1 MTRGSG
7 AARRSR
13 ICHQTDASDETRL
26 GNFFH
31 ETPVFVYMADAH
43 VRVEGA
49 WGDADTYWCVS
60 SQVSGVTHSGRVTHL
75 SKELD
80 RHAAHK

>member
-7 AARRSR
+7 AARWSR
-13 ICHQTDASDETRL
+13 ICHQTDASDETRP

-43 VRVEGA
+43 VRVDG
-49 WGDADTYWCVS
+49 GVGGCRYILVRV
-60 SQVSGVTHSGRVTHL
+60 VSG
-75 SKELD
+75 
-80 RHAAHK
+80 

>member
-49 WGDADTYWCVS
+49 G
-60 SQVSGVTHSGRVTHL
+60 GVQIYIGACRL
-75 SKELD
+75 RL
-80 RHAAHK
+80 AA